1 MINILVFHKISD
13 RQVDQFE
20 DVLAS
25 TLMGVLAER
34 RYHFSTL
41 DELPHAPNAEMRMC
55 LTFDDG
61 NSSDFD
67 FVLPALRKHSARA
80 TFFIVTKWLD
90 QPGFLTSV
98 QVRELKY
105 SGMQIGS
112 HSMSHPDFRK
122 LTAAQQIRELVESRK
137 ILEDLTGA
145 EITSFAFPYG
155 FKNKPAIAA
164 VLEAGYSYC
173 CTSAHGV
180 LKRPAMVM
188 PRNSI
193 HSGMSTAEVRRV
205 LAARWG
211 MRLAWKLEDAGKAAL
226 KSSLP
231 RAYPAI
237 RALLA
242 RLQS

>member
-1 MINILVFHKISD
+1 MINPLVLHKICD
-13 RQVDQFE
+13 RQIDQFE

-25 TLMGVLAER
+25 TLMDILAER
-34 RYHFSTL
+34 GYHFSTL
-41 DELPHAPNAEMRMC
+41 DELPHAPNAEMRVC

-61 NSSDFD
+61 NSSDFN

-90 QPGFLTSV
+90 QPGFLTSA
-98 QVRELKY
+98 QVRELHC

-122 LTAAQQIRELVESRK
+122 LTVAQQNGELVESRK

-155 FKNKPAIAA
+155 FKNKPAITA
-164 VLEAGYSYC
+164 VLAAGYRYC

-180 LKRPAMVM
+180 LSCPAMVM

-205 LAARWG
+205 LAARSG
-211 MRLAWKLEDAGKAAL
+211 MRLAWRLEDAGKAAL
-226 KSSLP
+226 KSSFP
-231 RAYPAI
+231 RVYPAI
-237 RALLA
+237 RKLLA
-242 RLQS
+242 RLQA